1 MAVLRDEHAKS
12 GKSSSGESGLFG
24 SQIGTNMPR
33 AAVAEVVGT
42 FMLVFT
48 GTAVA
53 VAATLGR
60 PTAGSAYDSLAV
72 ALAFGVALL
81 VIASALGHISGAHVN
96 PAVTIGLAAGR
107 RFPWRFVPVYVV
119 AQIVGGCLGALA
131 TWAVLGQQ
139 ARTKAHLAA
148 TFPAPGVSD
157 ARALLVEAL
166 IAFVLVLV
174 VVAVATDERV
184 SAATTGIGVGFAL
197 AAAVFIGGPISGGA
211 ANPARA
217 LGPMIVAG
225 KLTSF
230 WVYIVGPLIGGVAA
244 ALLYNVISVTR
255 PPE

>member
-1 MAVLRDEHAKS
+1 VELIGMAVLRDE
-12 GKSSSGESGLFG
+12 GDGDSGLFG
-24 SQIGTNMPR
+24 SQMGADVPR
-33 AAVAEVVGT
+33 AAAAELVGT

-53 VAATLGR
+53 VAGALSR
-60 PTAGSAYDSLAV
+60 PTVGEAYDSLAV

-81 VIASALGHISGAHVN
+81 IVASALGHISGAHVN

-107 RFPWRFVPVYVV
+107 RFPWRIVPVYVA

-131 TWAVLGQQ
+131 TWALLGQE

-148 TFPAPGVSD
+148 TFPAAHVTD
-157 ARALLVEAL
+157 LRALLVEVL
-166 IAFVLVLV
+166 ITFVLVFV

-184 SAATTGIGVGFAL
+184 SAATTSIGVGFAL
-197 AAAVFIGGPISGGA
+197 TAAVFIGGPISGGA

-230 WVYIVGPLIGGVAA
+230 WVYIVGPVIGGAGA
-244 ALLYNVISVTR
+244 ALLYNAVAVAR
-255 PPE
+255 PPK